1 MRSRARAV
9 LYAMGTGMAVGCG
22 FVLTGIGMS
31 WSGPY
36 YEQFGGPAAGVIQAI
51 PGTFLLGVLFT
62 LPNALFL
69 VLTLAA
75 VMRRASWASHPI
87 LWGIVGTIAAAP
99 AAWLFGAAFGEEF
112 FEVPSAHT
120 ILLALGFVC
129 GLMGRWGYRDVGNP
143 QNFEEN
149 PSTTA

>member
-9 LYAMGTGMAVGCG
+9 LYAMGTGMAAGCG

-36 YEQFGGPAAGVIQAI
+36 YEQFGGPLAGVIQAI
-51 PGTFLLGVLFT
+51 PGAFLLGVLFT
-62 LPNALFL
+62 LPSALLL

-75 VMRRASWASHPI
+75 AMRRASWAAHAVV
-87 LWGIVGTIAAAP
+87 WGVMGMIAAAP
-99 AAWLFGAAFGEEF
+99 TAWLFGAMFGEEP

-120 ILLALGFVC
+120 VLLALGFAC
-129 GLMGRWGYRDVGNP
+129 GLMGRWGYREVGEP
-143 QNFEEN
+143 QSFEEK